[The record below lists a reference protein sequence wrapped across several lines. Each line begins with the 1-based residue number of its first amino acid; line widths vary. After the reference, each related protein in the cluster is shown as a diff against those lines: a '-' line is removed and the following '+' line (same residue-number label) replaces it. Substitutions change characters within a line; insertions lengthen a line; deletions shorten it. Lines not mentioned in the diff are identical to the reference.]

1 MNRLVVCA
9 ITVLA
14 VGVVACSDE
23 NTSGED
29 AGLNNPFSSVELA
42 VDSSPVTLHV
52 KRNPADTIPITD
64 TANYEPLP
72 YYVGDDAVD
81 RTPAVLVLPSGD
93 TVSNGLNNVSATFS
107 NDGIAEF
114 DDDGALVGDT
124 VGTTVLTY
132 TFTDYNH
139 NHATTSVNIPI
150 TVSVGP
156 PSSNRVHIRRAHV
169 RVVH

>member
-14 VGVVACSDE
+14 VTVVACSDE

-29 AGLNNPFSSVELA
+29 AGLNNPFSSVVLD

-52 KRNPADTIPITD
+52 KRNPADTIPKTD
-64 TANYEPLP
+64 TAHYKKVP

-81 RTPAVLVLPSGD
+81 RTPTVIVLPSGD
-93 TVSNGLNNVSATFS
+93 TVSNGLNNVAATFS

-114 DDDGALVGDT
+114 NDDGELVGDT

-139 NHATTSVNIPI
+139 NHATTSVDIPV

-156 PSSNRVHIRRAHV
+156 PAPSRVHFRRA
-169 RVVH
+169 RVQVLH